1 MPAHPLPDRFAFGDF
16 VLERSQQRV
25 LHRDGTALELPPRL
39 FGALQLFIDR
49 AGELLHKETLLTALW
64 PGLVVAEAAGL
75 VDPQW
80 PARRRS
86 ALAFAGWVSALNEQR
101 GEVAMEHAWREVAL
115 CRESGSVFDEA
126 IAFGRV
132 GIAQINAAGQAVV
145 GEARLREAIDRLAA
159 AGRPEAAGHV
169 SYSLTLV
176 LLRRGALDEALQVA
190 RRAYRLL
197 RRDGEQAL
205 MLGLLPLLAV
215 RRERYEAA
223 ARSAGYAAAVYARAG
238 LPSRG
243 LFGEAVARLQ
253 EVLPAEAY
261 ARLLAEGALLTEE
274 ASFALVLEDAG

>member
-1 MPAHPLPDRFAFGDF
+1 
-16 VLERSQQRV
+16 
-25 LHRDGTALELPPRL
+25 
-39 FGALQLFIDR
+39 
-49 AGELLHKETLLTALW
+49 
-64 PGLVVAEAAGL
+64 
-75 VDPQW
+75 
-80 PARRRS
+80 
-86 ALAFAGWVSALNEQR
+86 
-101 GEVAMEHAWREVAL
+101 MEHAWREVAL
-115 CRESGSVFDEA
+115 CRESGSAIDEA

-132 GIAQINAAGQAVV
+132 GIAQINAAGQAVA
-145 GEARLREAIDRLAA
+145 GEARLREALERLAA

-190 RRAYRLL
+190 RRAYPLL

-261 ARLLAEGALLTEE
+261 ARLMAEGALLTEE
-274 ASFALVLEDAG
+274 ADFALVLEDAG